1 MTCVN
6 TTCSIAIV
14 DSELTGVA
22 KSRRWRVFSLAYR
35 VLLAIQCRERRR
47 QRKALLELD
56 DRMLADIGITKSQ
69 AIEEGMKPF
78 WK

>member
-1 MTCVN
+1 MPCAN
-6 TTCSIAIV
+6 TTCSSTIV
-14 DSELTGVA
+14 DSKPTDLA
-22 KSRRWRVFSLAYR
+22 KSRRSRVFSLAYW
-35 VLLAIQCRERRR
+35 VELAIRCRERRR

-69 AIEEGMKPF
+69 AVEEAKKPF